1 MTKGQSRVLV
11 HKQITEH
18 RVYKMNLR
26 VLIAAEHAS
35 AKFGGEAALPL
46 HYYRILRQRG
56 IPTWLVVHERTRA
69 ELEALFPQDQ
79 HIAYVP
85 DTIWHRM
92 LWQLGRLLPTRL
104 SYFTLGLVMRLLTQ
118 LTQRQIIR
126 RIVKQ
131 EQINII
137 HQPIPVSPKE
147 PSMLFGMGVPIIIGP
162 MNGGMDYPPG
172 FQKLPN
178 KTVNLT
184 IFLGRKFSNIMNQL
198 IPGKKQAA
206 LLIVANERTRKALPQ
221 VACKQV
227 IEIVENGV
235 NLSIFK
241 PLKSASTSLPIKT
254 SYVFI
259 GRLVDWKG
267 VDLLL
272 LSFKKASL
280 NFPISLTIIG
290 DGTERDQ
297 LEKQA
302 QELKILSTTI
312 HNTGKVFF
320 AGWLSQEKCSEQLQQ
335 SDVFVLPSL
344 LECGGAVVLEA
355 MAKGLPVIATNW
367 GGPADYLDTSCGILV
382 EPSSREEFVD
392 SLANA
397 MLTLAHSPQK
407 RLDMGR
413 MGQKKVMQHFDWEVK
428 VDHMIKIYH
437 KVIADHLASSK
448 IQS

>member
-1 MTKGQSRVLV
+1 
-11 HKQITEH
+11 
-18 RVYKMNLR
+18 MNLR

-172 FQKLPN
+172 FHKLPN
-178 KTVNLT
+178 KTVNFT

-206 LLIVANERTRKALPQ
+206 LLIVANERTRKALPK

-254 SYVFI
+254 
-259 GRLVDWKG
+259 
-267 VDLLL
+267 
-272 LSFKKASL
+272 
-280 NFPISLTIIG
+280 
-290 DGTERDQ
+290 
-297 LEKQA
+297 
-302 QELKILSTTI
+302 
-312 HNTGKVFF
+312 
-320 AGWLSQEKCSEQLQQ
+320 
-335 SDVFVLPSL
+335 
-344 LECGGAVVLEA
+344 
-355 MAKGLPVIATNW
+355 
-367 GGPADYLDTSCGILV
+367 
-382 EPSSREEFVD
+382 
-392 SLANA
+392 
-397 MLTLAHSPQK
+397 
-407 RLDMGR
+407 
-413 MGQKKVMQHFDWEVK
+413 
-428 VDHMIKIYH
+428 
-437 KVIADHLASSK
+437 
-448 IQS
+448 